1 MLDGKEVEQ
10 FHPSETWLSGKHLLN
25 LYYPIIEMQ
34 ANESG
39 VDYIKAPLN
48 IENDHLIGSSLH
60 IKQILQNIVSNAVKY
75 NKRGGYVRVS
85 CTENRIDE
93 KNIMFEFVC
102 TLPPRTR
109 SGKSLPEATAP
120 LSRS

>member
-1 MLDGKEVEQ
+1 M
-10 FHPSETWLSGKHLLN
+10 
-25 LYYPIIEMQ
+25 
-34 ANESG
+34 
-39 VDYIKAPLN
+39 DYIKAPLN

-102 TLPPRTR
+102 TDNGQGMSEDFQKKTGYAQHMQEQVWVLQYQ
-109 SGKSLPEATAP
+109 KSS
-120 LSRS
+120 LSRWEELSNLSADRDMEQHFM